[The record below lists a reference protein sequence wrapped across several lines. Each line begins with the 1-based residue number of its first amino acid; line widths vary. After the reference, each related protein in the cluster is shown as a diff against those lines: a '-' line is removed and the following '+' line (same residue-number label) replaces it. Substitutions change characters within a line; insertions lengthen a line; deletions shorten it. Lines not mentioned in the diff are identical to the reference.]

1 MMTRALLETSFY
13 PYPLSYLLAEE
24 VRSDAWFCT
33 LMDRKATKD
42 ATAGDARQ
50 LQGIINQIIE
60 NNNDLTARY
69 GIPKQ

>member
-1 MMTRALLETSFY
+1 
-13 PYPLSYLLAEE
+13 
-24 VRSDAWFCT
+24 
-33 LMDRKATKD
+33 MDRKATKD